1 MFGFEFARRRAFHV
15 LMRLPLAALCTLTL
29 AAPVVAQSVAARR
42 EIRGVVVDNATAE
55 PLAFARVRLL
65 ELHREVTTHEDG
77 RFRFE
82 ALPTGPFTLVV
93 QRIGYA
99 PATRVLA
106 AADTAALTLR
116 LVRSAAQLAATVVT
130 GAVDERTAADA
141 LSSTTVVSGAALDR
155 RLEPTVS
162 ATLSGTP
169 GFVATSVGP
178 ATARPVLRGLGGDR
192 VLMLEDGLRTG
203 DLSGTTSDHATAI
216 EPASAKQIE
225 VVRGPMSLLYGSN
238 ALGGVVNV
246 VQEVVPTS
254 LPDDAHGSLAV
265 HGSSVQPGGGLTGVF
280 TTARGRTALRLE
292 ASGRQAGDLRT
303 PGGVMTNTGLGTY
316 NAAIGVSRIGP
327 EGHVGV
333 ALRTYF
339 SSYGLPGGFTGAHPN
354 GVDLRMF
361 RNTARV
367 EGERHP
373 ARGPFSS
380 VRGSAQYTLYAH
392 QELGAPGRVTVSFL
406 QHVGALEAQA
416 RHGEVGPMASGA
428 IGMRAQVRA
437 VEIGGANRATD
448 TGDWSLAAFAV
459 QEFGRGRLRGQTGLR
474 YEVAQFIPLDARR
487 TVDVGGVLT
496 PVRRRTFGSL
506 SGSVGAQYEL
516 LDGVRVGATVAQAFR
531 TPDFNELFS
540 DGPHLAA
547 YSYDVGNPEIRQ
559 ERGLGTDVFVRV
571 QRGIVSAELGV
582 FRNELRDFIYAR
594 NTGEIGR
601 QGFAPKFQYVN
612 TDARFTG
619 VDGSMSVA
627 LSPSWVVEGTLSS
640 VWARRLNVMARDSVP
655 ATATPTDSFP
665 AGPASQ
671 WLPWIPPVQGT
682 IGTRWESRRWF
693 AGATVRAAAA
703 QPLTGDYER
712 PTDGYAVLNV
722 SAGVRLLVG
731 SRLHA
736 LTLRLDNA
744 GNTLYR
750 DHLSR
755 TKVVLPEAGRNLS
768 LLYRITL

>member
-1 MFGFEFARRRAFHV
+1 MASRLLLCV
-15 LMRLPLAALCTLTL
+15 LLSAVG
-29 AAPVVAQSVAARR
+29 AAPLFAQAPLARR
-42 EIRGVVVDNATAE
+42 EIAGVVVDATTTE

-77 RFRFE
+77 RFRFD
-82 ALPTGPFTLVV
+82 ALPGGALTLVV

-99 PATRVLA
+99 PVTRVLA
-106 AADTAALTLR
+106 AADTQSLTFR
-116 LVRSAAQLAATVVT
+116 MARSAAQLAATVVT
-130 GAVDERTAADA
+130 GAVDERTAAEA

-162 ATLSGTP
+162 ATLAGTP

-203 DLSGTTSDHATAI
+203 DLSGTGSDHATAI

-280 TTARGRTALRLE
+280 TTARGKTALRVE
-292 ASGRQAGDLRT
+292 ATARQAGDLRT
-303 PGGVMTNTGLGTY
+303 PGGVMTNTGLATY
-316 NAAIGVSRIGP
+316 NAAVGASRIGP

-361 RNTARV
+361 RNTARL

-373 ARGPFSS
+373 SGGPFSS
-380 VRGSAQYTLYAH
+380 VRGSAQYTFYAH

-406 QHVGALEAQA
+406 QHVGALEGQA
-416 RHGEVGPMASGA
+416 RHGALGPMASGA

-437 VEIGGANRATD
+437 VAIGGANRATD

-459 QEFGRGRLRGQTGLR
+459 QEYGTGRLRAQTGLR
-474 YEVAQFIPLDARR
+474 YELAQFIPLDARR
-487 TVDVGGVLT
+487 TVDVGGALI

-516 LDGVRVGATVAQAFR
+516 VEGVRVGATVAQAFR
-531 TPDFNELFS
+531 TPDFNELYS

-547 YSYDVGNPEIRQ
+547 YSYDVGNPNLRQ
-559 ERGLGTDVFVRV
+559 ESGLGTDVFLRV
-571 QRGIVSAELGV
+571 QRGIVTAEVGV
-582 FRNELRDFIYAR
+582 FRNELQNFIYAR

-619 VDGSMSVA
+619 IDGSMSVA
-627 LSPSWVVEGTLSS
+627 LSSSWVVEGTLSS
-640 VWARRLNVMARDSVP
+640 VWARRRNLLASDSVP
-655 ATATPTDSFP
+655 ATATVTDTFP

-682 IGTRWESRRWF
+682 IGTRWESRHWF
-693 AGATVRAAAA
+693 AGATVRSAAS
-703 QPLTGDYER
+703 QSLTGDYER
-712 PTDGYAVLNV
+712 PTDGYSLVNLSFGA
-722 SAGVRLLVG
+722 RLLVG

-736 LTLRLDNA
+736 LTVRVENV
-744 GNTLYR
+744 GNVLYR